1 MEKTMRTVIKYA
13 RPYLFTALFALT
25 IKAVSVFSE
34 LAIPKMLAI
43 IIDENVPRGD
53 MAAVLQ
59 NGAIMLL
66 FAVLTFLFNVIGNRT
81 SAHVT
86 GRIARDL
93 RSDLFKK
100 TLYLEASDTDR
111 IGLSSLTSRLTA
123 DSYNITNFFA
133 RIIRLGMKA
142 PLMLIGGIIIT
153 LTIDY
158 RLALILI
165 AVLPPVGF
173 TVCFITRRSV
183 PIYNSQQRK
192 QDEIVSRVDE
202 TASGIRVIKALS
214 KENYE
219 KNKFSASAK
228 ALSDKEIEAGR
239 LTSLTKPINDFIFYM
254 GLCLVIV
261 VGAFMAKADGEAAS
275 GKLLAFM
282 TYFTVI
288 LNNMIMMTRIFVQAS
303 RAVASASRIEEVLL
317 ITEEQK
323 PATLEGGDCPESD
336 SYIVFDG
343 VTFSYGGAAPT
354 LKNISFT
361 LKKGETLGIIGA
373 TGSGKTTLISLL
385 LGLYEPTSGNI
396 YIGGREIR
404 DIPRKELYSTFGVA
418 LQNDFIF
425 SGTLKD
431 NIAFFRESEASDI
444 EAAIETAQAREFIL
458 DTEEGLDRTAT
469 TAGTN
474 LSGGQ
479 KQRLLI
485 SRALLGSPEIVILDD
500 SSSALDYKTDKALRT
515 ALRERV
521 GTTTVIVSQRI
532 ASVMGADKILV
543 VDGGRITDV
552 GSHGELLEKSEIYRD
567 IASVQQI

>member
-1 MEKTMRTVIKYA
+1 MRTVIKYA
-13 RPYLFTALFALT
+13 RPYLSAVLFALI

-43 IIDENVPRGD
+43 IIDENVPKGD
-53 MAAVLQ
+53 MNAVLT
-59 NGAIMLL
+59 NGGFMLL
-66 FAVLTFLFNVIGNRT
+66 FAVLTFLFNVIGNRV

-86 GRIARDL
+86 GKIARDL

-100 TLYLEASDTDR
+100 TISLEVDVTDK

-123 DSYNITNFFA
+123 DSYNITSFFA

-142 PLMLIGGIIIT
+142 PLMLIGGIVIT

-165 AVLPPVGF
+165 AVLPLVAF
-173 TVCFITRRSV
+173 TVYFITRRSV
-183 PIYNSQQRK
+183 PIYNEQQKR

-214 KENYE
+214 KEEYE
-219 KNKFSASAK
+219 KGKFAVSAK
-228 ALSDKEIEAGR
+228 SLSEKEITAGK

-261 VGAFMAKADGEAAS
+261 VGAYMAKVDGGAAS

-303 RAVASASRIEEVLL
+303 RAMASAGRIEEVLL
-317 ITEEQK
+317 TEGKKEE
-323 PATLEGGDCPESD
+323 PCESGRVPESD
-336 SYIVFDG
+336 AYIVFDG
-343 VTFSYGGAAPT
+343 VTFSYGNSAPA
-354 LKNISFT
+354 LENISFT
-361 LKKGETLGIIGA
+361 LGKGETLGIIGA

-385 LGLYEPTSGNI
+385 LGLYKPDSGRI
-396 YIGGREIR
+396 YIGGKDIR
-404 DIPRKELYSTFGVA
+404 DIPPRELYSTFGVA

-425 SGTLKD
+425 SGTLEE
-431 NIAFFRESEASDI
+431 NIAFFREADSEDI
-444 EAAIETAQAREFIL
+444 EAAITTAQAKPFIEGF
-458 DTEEGLDRTAT
+458 EEGLLREAT
-469 TAGTN
+469 TRGTN

-485 SRALLGSPEIVILDD
+485 SRALLGNPDVVILDD
-500 SSSALDYKTDKALRT
+500 SSSALDYKTDKALRR

-521 GTTTVIVSQRI
+521 GTTTIIVSQRI

-543 VDGGRITDV
+543 IDEGKITDI
-552 GSHGELLEKSEIYRD
+552 GRHEQLLYSSEIYRD

>member
-13 RPYLFTALFALT
+13 KPYLFTALFALI

-43 IIDENVPRGD
+43 IIDENVPKGD
-53 MAAVLQ
+53 MEAVLQ
-59 NGAIMLL
+59 NGALMLL
-66 FAVLTFLFNVIGNRT
+66 FAVLTFLFNVIGNRA

-86 GRIARDL
+86 GWIARDL

-100 TLYLEASDTDR
+100 TLSLEACDTDR

-165 AVLPPVGF
+165 AVLPLVAL
-173 TVCFITRRSV
+173 TVYIITRRSV
-183 PIYNSQQRK
+183 PIYNSQQQR
-192 QDEIVSRVDE
+192 QDEIVSRIDE

-219 KNKFSASAK
+219 KRKFSASAK

-261 VGAFMAKADGEAAS
+261 VGAYMAKTDGEAAS

-303 RAVASASRIEEVLL
+303 RAMASAARIEEVLL
-317 ITEEQK
+317 IPTEKSEPCEVAK
-323 PATLEGGDCPESD
+323 RSESD
-336 SYIVFDG
+336 SYIVFDD
-343 VTFSYGGAAPT
+343 VTFSYGSGKPA
-354 LKNISFT
+354 LENISFT
-361 LKKGETLGIIGA
+361 LERGEVLGIIGA

-385 LGLYEPTSGNI
+385 LGLYKPTSGNI
-396 YIGGREIR
+396 YIGGREIGE
-404 DIPRKELYSTFGVA
+404 IPREELYSIFGVA

-431 NIAFFRESEASDI
+431 NITFFREADLSDI
-444 EAAIETAQAREFIL
+444 EAAINTAKAREFVL
-458 DTEEGLDRTAT
+458 DTDEGPLRMAT
-469 TAGTN
+469 TRGTN

-485 SRALLGSPEIVILDD
+485 SRALLGNPEIVILDD
-500 SSSALDYKTDKALRT
+500 SSSALDYKTDKALRA

-543 VDGGRITDV
+543 IDSGRITDV
-552 GSHGELLEKSEIYRD
+552 GTHSELLEKSEIYRD